1 MAFTAKQKQSLEAA
15 PPPQAIKTRH
25 ENGSSLS
32 YLEGWYVVH
41 EANRIFGTENWDRVT
56 LATQCV
62 WHGRH
67 DGKPACSYTARVRL
81 CVRTKSEVL
90 VREGSG
96 IGHGVGAHLGEA
108 HGHALKAAET
118 DATKRALA
126 TLGAPFGL
134 TLYEAQSRTEERSEA
149 EGKAASESGAVPISR
164 QTQPRPVAPWI
175 VRSANGEAV
184 GAYSSPILGC
194 SSLRRAI
201 DQTSDPAILEA
212 LYVNNRRFLARLA
225 GEKPNLRDAS
235 NRHYSEILSHLY
247 QARLKQLTT
256 NAERPSRTAAV
267 NGTTIRI
274 TEPVPAE

>member
-1 MAFTAKQKQSLEAA
+1 MAFTAKQKQSLETA
-15 PPPQAIKTRH
+15 PPPQAVKTRD
-25 ENGSSLS
+25 ENGTSLS

-41 EANRIFGTENWDRVT
+41 EANRIFGTENWDRIT
-56 LATQCV
+56 LTTQCV

-134 TLYEAQSRTEERSEA
+134 TLYDAQSRTEERP
-149 EGKAASESGAVPISR
+149 EGKDKPASETAAVPIGR
-164 QTQPRPVAPWI
+164 HAQARPAAPWI

-212 LYVNNRRFLARLA
+212 LYANNRRFLARLA

-235 NRHYSEILSHLY
+235 DRHYAEILSALY
-247 QARLKQLTT
+247 RARLKTLSE
-256 NAERPSRTAAV
+256 AREEHPA
-267 NGTTIRI
+267 TIRSGNE
-274 TEPVPAE
+274 TRLCERAAAD